1 MQSILYILI
10 LIIESTFTEHIPT
23 TDHPKL
29 VIQNEIDQ
37 SSINSNKSDQENFS
51 NNKNN
56 LSPPCDPYSD
66 HKLKRPTSGKY
77 FRLNGIL

>member
-1 MQSILYILI
+1 MYHNVINIYLLF
-10 LIIESTFTEHIPT
+10 IIIVTVFAEHVPN

-37 SSINSNKSDQENFS
+37 SSMNSNKSDQEYLN

-56 LSPPCDPYSD
+56 LSPPCDPYGN
-66 HKLKRPTSGKY
+66 HKLKRPTSGNY
-77 FRLNGIL
+77 F